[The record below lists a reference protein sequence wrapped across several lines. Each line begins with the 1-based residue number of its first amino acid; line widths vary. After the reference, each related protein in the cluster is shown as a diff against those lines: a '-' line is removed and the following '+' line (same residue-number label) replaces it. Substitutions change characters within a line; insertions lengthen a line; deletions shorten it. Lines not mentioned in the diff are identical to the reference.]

1 MVSEPTSATLT
12 LTASVAVSEDPEK
25 VIAAAKNVLGDCKFE
40 VQHDHAEIRLHSND
54 IRCLRKIHDQL
65 RDRRVRDAARR
76 YLIKKREGDLLLL
89 LLNRQAACTG
99 LVVLCSNPEESPLG
113 PLVLRMTSTDPD
125 ALVEWLTAH

>member
-1 MVSEPTSATLT
+1 MVSEPTFATLT
-12 LTASVAVSEDPEK
+12 LTASVAASEDPEK

-40 VQHDHAEIRLHSND
+40 IQRAHAEVRLLSND

-76 YLIKKREGDLLLL
+76 YLVKKREGDLLSL
-89 LLNRQAACTG
+89 LLNRQAASMG

-113 PLVLRMTSTDPD
+113 PLVLRMTSTEPD
-125 ALVEWLTAH
+125 ALVDWLTAH